1 VAVTET
7 VPGFVTVTVQV
18 ACPVVIVVVE
28 LAHAVTPAVPPTVQA
43 TVPVG
48 APSGAEPDTVSVN
61 VTEVPG
67 VTVAPLAELVTELVA
82 GASGVWVRVK

>member
-1 VAVTET
+1 MAETVT
-7 VPGFVTVTVQV
+7 VPGLVTVTVQV
-18 ACPVVIVVVE
+18 ACPVLSVVVE

-48 APSGAEPDTVSVN
+48 APSGAEPDTVSVK

-67 VTVAPLAELVTELVA
+67 VTVAPLAELVTVLVA
-82 GASGVWVRVK
+82 GGSGVWDRVK